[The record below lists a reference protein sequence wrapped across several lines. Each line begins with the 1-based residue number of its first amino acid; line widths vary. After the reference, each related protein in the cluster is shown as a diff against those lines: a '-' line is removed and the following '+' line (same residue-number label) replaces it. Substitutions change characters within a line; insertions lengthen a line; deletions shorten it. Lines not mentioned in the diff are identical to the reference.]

1 MLPCARQAGGNQIK
15 SEAWPLATGNA
26 DPEQPIPLAEPP
38 PPPICA
44 ASSASWATREL
55 LSSLRVAPPACHDNH
70 LARIAGTNGMRTQP
84 SSACMHRPR
93 ARSMPTHPTTM
104 DAMSDWM
111 VGGGATP
118 GCSCGLRTRPAQTF
132 HSLPHHAAS
141 RIPARECLHLRLLL
155 MPGCMARG
163 PRRHYPCAATGASAT
178 DGAGPARTNARA
190 VAMTPVASLLIKA
203 GRGAARPPKLPALG
217 QGGLPRHLGLWQ

>member
-104 DAMSDWM
+104 AAMSDWM
-111 VGGGATP
+111 VGGGLLRAAHAAFAQGLRKPFILSPTMP
-118 GCSCGLRTRPAQTF
+118 PQESLHENACICACCSCL
-132 HSLPHHAAS
+132 AAW
-141 RIPARECLHLRLLL
+141 RE
-155 MPGCMARG
+155 ARG
-163 PRRHYPCAATGASAT
+163 GTTPAPQLELRH
-178 DGAGPARTNARA
+178 R
-190 VAMTPVASLLIKA
+190 M
-203 GRGAARPPKLPALG
+203 GRGRR
-217 QGGLPRHLGLWQ
+217 GLTQERWP